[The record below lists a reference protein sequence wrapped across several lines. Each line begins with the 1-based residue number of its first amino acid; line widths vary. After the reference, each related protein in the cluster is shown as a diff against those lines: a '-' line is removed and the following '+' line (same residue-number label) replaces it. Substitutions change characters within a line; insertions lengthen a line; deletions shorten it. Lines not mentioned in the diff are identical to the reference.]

1 MFETLQP
8 APADKILALIGLYRN
23 DPRPGKVDLGVGV
36 YKDTDGRTP
45 VMRAVREAE
54 KRLLASQDTK
64 TYLGLAGDTG
74 FNAAM
79 IKLAF
84 GEKADPSRIRAAQA
98 PGGSGALRLVAELL
112 QRTRAGA
119 TVWLSDPTWP
129 NHLPVMRAAGL
140 QVRDYPYFDAASGA
154 VRFDEMLGALKTA
167 NSGDVVLLHG
177 CCHNPTGANL
187 DTAQWAKVAD
197 VLLERGLLPFVDI
210 AYQGFGEGLDADAA
224 GLRLLAGKVPE
235 MVVASSCSKNF
246 AVYRDRVGAA
256 MIVAKDGAQ
265 ADVAMSQMLAAARA
279 LYSMP
284 PDHGAAAV
292 RMVLEDV
299 HLKKD
304 WETELEE
311 MRLRM
316 LRLRVAFAEALR
328 RQSNSDRFD
337 FVASHRGMFSRLGL
351 TEAQVE
357 RLRTEYAVYMVGDS
371 RINVAGLPEDGM
383 DDLAKAIVSVLD

>member
-36 YKDTDGRTP
+36 YKDIDGKTP

-84 GEKADPSRIRAAQA
+84 GEKADLSRIRAAQA
-98 PGGSGALRLVAELL
+98 PGGSGALRLVAELV
-112 QRTRAGA
+112 QRTRPGA

-140 QVRDYPYFDAASGA
+140 QVRDYPYFDTASGA
-154 VRFDEMLGALKTA
+154 VRFDEMLAALKVA

-187 DTAQWAKVAD
+187 DIAQWAQVAD
-197 VLLERGLLPFVDI
+197 VLLDRGLLPFVDI

-256 MIVAKDGAQ
+256 MIMAKDGAQ

-299 HLKKD
+299 ALRKD

-357 RLRTEYAVYMVGDS
+357 RLRAEHAVYMVGDS